1 MRPPWW
7 KTTLMRNHPDE
18 RRPWWETTLV
28 KNHLDKRPPWSET
41 ILVRDHP
48 EERTPWKETTLMR
61 DHSSFKITFSETIPF
76 IFPCKWAPHQS
87 TLFLRPLMI
96 SIYVGLK
103 EELTALKD
111 PQTQGRFAVTLTFE
125 LLCLMQNFIL
135 KECLMRGFIKVLLYL
150 LQGEYSSV
158 VLLILLVHIWK
169 TEDVHVTKLLPKGNE
184 HHNDQK
190 QWLNGLTAMA
200 RKRKTIWTNIKQCLC
215 CC

>member
-1 MRPPWW
+1 
-7 KTTLMRNHPDE
+7 
-18 RRPWWETTLV
+18 
-28 KNHLDKRPPWSET
+28 
-41 ILVRDHP
+41 
-48 EERTPWKETTLMR
+48 
-61 DHSSFKITFSETIPF
+61 
-76 IFPCKWAPHQS
+76 
-87 TLFLRPLMI
+87 MI

-200 RKRKTIWTNIKQCLC
+200 RKRKTIWTNIKQRLC